1 MFLKAFSKP
10 AKHYGFKIITL
21 PEKYNRIMLI
31 VVFSLFK
38 AYYLEIQELDET
50 CYCIYDFSKKN
61 LPTTDFNDRV
71 CARLACSPI
80 SSVPSS
86 LASATMASLACKI

>member
-50 CYCIYDFSKKN
+50 CYCIYDFSKKTYQQ
-61 LPTTDFNDRV
+61 LI
-71 CARLACSPI
+71 LMI
-80 SSVPSS
+80 GSVQDLHVRP
-86 LASATMASLACKI
+86 LVPFPHL